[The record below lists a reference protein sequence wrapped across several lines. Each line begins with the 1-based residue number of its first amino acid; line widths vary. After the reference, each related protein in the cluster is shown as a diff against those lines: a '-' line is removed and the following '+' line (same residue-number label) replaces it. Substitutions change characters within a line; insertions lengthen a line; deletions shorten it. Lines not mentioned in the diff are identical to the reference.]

1 MAQTQTKTYSIT
13 EMARVCGVSVSS
25 MRSRLLKRGLKPTQ
39 TGENNSKLYSDKAFK
54 TMKAY
59 YRSKQKNVD
68 SKSHQTTRS
77 ELIESKNAQIEQL
90 QKEVELLTAQLH
102 TKDKQIDAMTSLAE
116 SNAQLTAQAHTL
128 DASHRLEDS
137 STTSQNES
145 KTVSEE
151 PHGFFW
157 RIFH

>member
-25 MRSRLLKRGLKPTQ
+25 MRSQLLKRGIKPTQ

-54 TMKAY
+54 TMQAY

>member
-13 EMARVCGVSVSS
+13 EMARICGVSVSS
-25 MRSRLLKRGLKPTQ
+25 MRTQLIKRGFKPAE

-54 TMKAY
+54 TMRDH
-59 YRSKQKNVD
+59 YRSK
-68 SKSHQTTRS
+68 SKSSSNRQPQTTRS

-90 QKEVELLTAQLH
+90 KSEVELLKSQLNV
-102 TKDKQIDAMTSLAE
+102 KDEQIKSMTEVAKA
-116 SNAQLTAQAHTL
+116 NAQLTSQAHTL

>member
-13 EMARVCGVSVSS
+13 EMARICGVSVSS
-25 MRSRLLKRGLKPTQ
+25 MRTQLIKRGFKPAE

-54 TMKAY
+54 TMRDY
-59 YRSKQKNVD
+59 YRSK
-68 SKSHQTTRS
+68 SKSSSNRQPQTTRS

-90 QKEVELLTAQLH
+90 KSEVELLKSQLNV
-102 TKDKQIDAMTSLAE
+102 KDEQIKSMTEVAKA
-116 SNAQLTAQAHTL
+116 NAQLTAQAHTL
-128 DASHRLEDS
+128 DASHRMEDS

-151 PHGFFW
+151 PHGLFW

>member
-13 EMARVCGVSVSS
+13 EMARICGVSVSS
-25 MRSRLLKRGLKPTQ
+25 MRSQLLKRGLKPAQ
-39 TGENNSKLYSDKAFK
+39 TGENNSKLYDAAVLD
-54 TMKAY
+54 TMKKY
-59 YRSKQKNVD
+59 YRSKSKNVD

-137 STTSQNES
+137 TTKDTKSAQDG
-145 KTVSEE
+145 
-151 PHGFFW
+151 HGRLW
-157 RIFH
+157 HWLHD

>member
-13 EMARVCGVSVSS
+13 EMANACGVSVSS
-25 MRSRLLKRGLKPTQ
+25 MRSQLLKRGFKPAK
-39 TGENNSKLYSDKAFK
+39 TGENNSKLYNDKAFK
-54 TMKAY
+54 TMRNY
-59 YRSKQKNVD
+59 YRSKA
-68 SKSHQTTRS
+68 KSSSNRQPQTTRS

-90 QKEVELLTAQLH
+90 KSEVELLKSQLNV
-102 TKDKQIDAMTSLAE
+102 KDEQIKAMTEVAKA
-116 SNAQLTAQAHTL
+116 NAQLTAQAHTL

-151 PHGFFW
+151 PHGLFW

>member
-13 EMARVCGVSVSS
+13 EMARICGVSVSS
-25 MRSRLLKRGLKPTQ
+25 MRTQLLKRGFKPAE

-54 TMKAY
+54 TIRDY
-59 YRSKQKNVD
+59 YRSKSKNG
-68 SKSHQTTRS
+68 SNRQPQTTRS
-77 ELIESKNAQIEQL
+77 ELIESKNAQVEQL
-90 QKEVELLTAQLH
+90 QREVELLTAQLH
-102 TKDKQIDAMTSLAE
+102 TKDKQIDAMTALAE

-137 STTSQNES
+137 TTASQNES